1 MEPWLKSYSTC
12 VTSTRPCIQTLVPA
26 REKKEKANLD
36 RALGSHGQVPG
47 WEEQRDFEVTHGTPP
62 PRSSLASPMT
72 LVVLPMPLGKNTA
85 TLPLPA
91 LLACLAECWPGHS
104 IQVWP
109 QGTRG

>member
-1 MEPWLKSYSTC
+1 VAQELQHLCNKHKTLHSNLSTSKRKKRKGQFRQGTWEPWAGAW
-12 VTSTRPCIQTLVPA
+12 V
-26 REKKEKANLD
+26 
-36 RALGSHGQVPG
+36 G
-47 WEEQRDFEVTHGTPP
+47 EEQRDFEVTHGTPP